1 MGQESDF
8 IRLREAY
15 EQAYREW
22 RRRASALQE
31 LMSQSASD
39 PALVA
44 RARHEAQEAE
54 QEYEARRDMLAAF
67 VLTDPSAEGHG
78 GLRSKVEAVAYRL
91 WEERGRGSGNA
102 EADWYRAEEIV
113 LGR

>member
-22 RRRASALQE
+22 RRRTDALQH
-31 LMSQSASD
+31 LMSQSAPD
-39 PALVA
+39 PASLA
-44 RARHEAQEAE
+44 KAQSEAE
-54 QEYEARRDMLAAF
+54 QAEHDYRACRDRLAAF
-67 VLTDPSAEGHG
+67 VLTQPSAEGHG
-78 GLRSKVEAVAYRL
+78 GLRSKVEAVAYQL
-91 WEERGRGSGNA
+91 WEQRGRAGGNA